1 MCHSFNPFYHHHH
14 HYHDWNYIIANINMA
29 KLDEAFD
36 IDPLFHKMSKTFD
49 EGGAKG
55 LLLANLGVSLQGCNI
70 VFDSTLENDHED
82 EDEEEKT
89 PDPHESMEPTNV
101 TSLVNKLE
109 SSLGGQP
116 IHLLPLVPQL
126 ATLRDEYAHLHQEGY
141 VDKTTPSTRRYA
153 APQEDEVEADRSIH
167 LEAIE
172 RSRASQ
178 ADLGRS
184 LMAQDDHDQSTLDDG
199 PIDFGAGNDFGDDD
213 DDDCGTDNLIGTTL
227 VHDGDHR
234 FSSSSFQTSFEASQ
248 PPSQATLLL
257 DAIAS
262 GHITGSQSNYE
273 FFNQQAL
280 DKIQG
285 NMWAGAAHWKKM
297 PQPKRK
303 TTSTTTTSTS
313 ATNTP
318 KKGKGKKKTA
328 KAIALS
334 NILNLRE
341 PVENLEDL
349 LRKPPK
355 KGRKGV
361 DPLQLSKAVQT
372 KHAKNDN
379 LLPLDIGLKVEA
391 LSTLF
396 LRPKTILMTG
406 SEDAGVANAKQVGFS
421 GVDTWNDGN
430 SLGEDNDGP
439 GFDFGGNDDDDQ
451 DSFVPEL
458 EGVRKVEKVQVGY
471 ATIAKKVDVKRLK
484 LDLWE
489 ELECKFAK
497 KEDHPDE
504 EAMDDSEIEEEDAP
518 IAPKSISAAPGP
530 LSFQD
535 TVKEMQGTQKQTD
548 VTLPFYFICM
558 LHLANEKGLA
568 LESTGLEDFIIRT
581 S

>member
-1 MCHSFNPFYHHHH
+1 
-14 HYHDWNYIIANINMA
+14 MA

-55 LLLANLGVSLQGCNI
+55 LLLANLGVSMQGCNI

-82 EDEEEKT
+82 EEEEKT
-89 PDPHESMEPTNV
+89 PDPDKTMELTNV

-141 VDKTTPSTRRYA
+141 VDKSTPSTRRYA
-153 APQEDEVEADRSIH
+153 APQEDELEADRSIH

-184 LMAQDDHDQSTLDDG
+184 LMAQDDHSTLDDG

-213 DDDCGTDNLIGTTL
+213 DNDTDNLIGSTF

-248 PPSQATLLL
+248 PPPPSQATLLL

-262 GHITGSQSNYE
+262 GRITGSQSNYE

-303 TTSTTTTSTS
+303 TTTIATT
-313 ATNTP
+313 
-318 KKGKGKKKTA
+318 KKGKGKKKTT
-328 KAIALS
+328 KATTLLS
-334 NILNLRE
+334 TLNLRE
-341 PVENLEDL
+341 PVANLEDL

-379 LLPLDIGLKVEA
+379 LLPLDIGLEVGA

-396 LRPKTILMTG
+396 LRPKTILLTG

-421 GVDTWNDGN
+421 GVDTWNDRI
-430 SLGEDNDGP
+430 SLGDDNDGP

-451 DSFVPEL
+451 DSLVPEL

-471 ATIAKKVDVKRLK
+471 ATVAKKVDVKRLK

-489 ELECKFAK
+489 ELERKFADEK
-497 KEDHPDE
+497 DHPDE
-504 EAMDDSEIEEEDAP
+504 EAMDDSETEEEDAP
-518 IAPKSISAAPGP
+518 IAPKSTTAAPGP

-535 TVKEMQGTQKQTD
+535 TVKQMQGTQKQSD
-548 VTLPFYFICM
+548 VTLPFYFICL